1 LRCRRPAEARRRGIR
16 RARQGPARAG
26 RSEAPRGEAA
36 PAGTAG
42 RGARPREGRGADDRR
57 VRPRLPVG
65 RRRRRRRARARRGPA
80 DEPSLSAA
88 TAMSGEDGGIRDAA
102 IRVVASSLAL
112 LRTRL
117 ELVSV
122 EFAQERE
129 RLKSSIVLLAV
140 AAVAFALTAMV
151 VTLGVIAW
159 FWDDHRYAAVAIIA
173 VIYALAGIVALVA
186 R

>member
-1 LRCRRPAEARRRGIR
+1 
-16 RARQGPARAG
+16 
-26 RSEAPRGEAA
+26 
-36 PAGTAG
+36 
-42 RGARPREGRGADDRR
+42 
-57 VRPRLPVG
+57 
-65 RRRRRRRARARRGPA
+65 
-80 DEPSLSAA
+80 
-88 TAMSGEDGGIRDAA
+88 MSGEDGGIRDAA

-159 FWDDHRYAAVAIIA
+159 FWDDHRYAAIAIIA

-186 R
+186 HRRLRREAPVPFGATTDALRRDVEWLRARHPHAHAAGSPPGPATRT